1 MAKYLGILVAFML
14 STSAFAEQEKS
25 ADHAAIEA
33 VVMDYFDGQG
43 EASAERL
50 NRAFARDVVSMVAAT
65 KNDQGVVELR
75 AFKDMGPVLDRWA
88 ANESP
93 PGAGRDHEILDMHIQ
108 DGRLATVVFRYAD
121 RFYDALTLIKIDGE
135 WKIVAKAFV
144 EQ

>member
-1 MAKYLGILVAFML
+1 MAKYLGILLAFVL

-25 ADHAAIEA
+25 ADRAAIEA
-33 VVMDYFDGQG
+33 AVMDYFDGQG

-88 ANESP
+88 ANGNP

-108 DGRLATVVFRYAD
+108 DGRIATVVFRYAD
-121 RFYDALTLIKIDGE
+121 RFYDALTLIKIDSE